1 MGSCSNANTK
11 IPGLCEHVWF
21 IITNLKYFL
30 SLGTFFVLGD
40 KLKLHYENKQK
51 IYNIV
56 KMSEKSVSPEIM
68 CQACVYLLSILRSIS
83 NAYLFM

>member
-51 IYNIV
+51 IYIT
-56 KMSEKSVSPEIM
+56 S
-68 CQACVYLLSILRSIS
+68 
-83 NAYLFM
+83 